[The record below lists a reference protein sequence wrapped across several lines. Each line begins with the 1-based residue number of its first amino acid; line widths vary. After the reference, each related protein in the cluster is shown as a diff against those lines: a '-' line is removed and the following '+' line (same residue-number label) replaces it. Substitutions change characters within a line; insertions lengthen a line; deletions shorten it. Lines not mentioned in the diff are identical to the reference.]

1 MVKQAVRKNRSVMR
15 KLAIPAGIAAVC
27 ASYLLGSE
35 VLGKRLPQPAEAQAR
50 EAVSPLV
57 MPEGNSPEAQ
67 LTEVFAR
74 IEQNRLDLALQQA
87 EALTSRYPNF
97 RLGQLVKGDLLL
109 ARAQPISTFGNAAN
123 APQDKLAD
131 LRAEAL
137 ARLDA
142 YRSKPA
148 ANSVPSYL
156 LQMQP
161 EQKFAV
167 VVDAQRSRLYL
178 YENAT
183 GTPKLIDD
191 YYVTQGKFGV
201 EKMREGD
208 KKTPIG
214 VYQVVG
220 NLPRE
225 KLGDFYGSGAFPI
238 NYPNDYDRRLG
249 RNGHGIWLHGT
260 PSDTYSRPPKAS
272 DGCVVLAN
280 PDLDRLAPYLQVGLT
295 PVIIA
300 QNVEWV
306 SPDAWQQER
315 KAMLSAFE
323 GWRLDW
329 ESRDGDRYAKHYSR
343 NFNADGTDYTAW
355 TTQKRAVNAGKSWIS
370 VSADKLTMFRY
381 PGKEDMVVVTFRQ
394 DYKSNNLNN
403 TMMKRQ
409 YWQKEDGRW
418 KIIYEGSA

>member
-1 MVKQAVRKNRSVMR
+1 MR
-15 KLAIPAGIAAVC
+15 KLAIPAGVGLLF
-27 ASYLLGSE
+27 ASYFFGSE
-35 VLGKRLPQPAEAQAR
+35 VFGSKLPLPATAEAR
-50 EAVSPLV
+50 EALSPLV
-57 MPEGNSPEAQ
+57 MPVGSSPEAQ

-87 EALTSRYPNF
+87 ETLTARYPNF

-109 ARAQPISTFGNAAN
+109 ARAQPISTLGNAVN
-123 APQDKLAD
+123 APQERLAD

-137 ARLDA
+137 ARLNA
-142 YRSKPA
+142 YRSKPQ
-148 ANSVPSYL
+148 ANMIPSYL
-156 LQMQP
+156 VQLQP
-161 EQKFAV
+161 EQRFAV

-178 YENAT
+178 YENAA
-183 GTPKLIDD
+183 GVPKLVTD
-191 YYVTQGKFGV
+191 YYITQGKLGA

-214 VYQVVG
+214 VYQVVA

-238 NYPNDYDRRLG
+238 NYPNDWDKRLG

-280 PDLDRLAPYLQVGLT
+280 PDLDSLAPHLQVGLT

-300 QNVEWV
+300 QNIEWLTQ
-306 SPDAWQQER
+306 DEWQQE
-315 KAMLSAFE
+315 KKSLLSVIDS
-323 GWRLDW
+323 WRQDW
-329 ESRDGDRYAKHYSR
+329 ESRDGDRYASHYSSQ
-343 NFNADGTDYTAW
+343 FSADGADYAAW
-355 TTQKRAVNAGKSWIS
+355 TEQKRKVNAGKSWIS
-370 VSADKLTMFRY
+370 VGTDKLTLFRY
-381 PGKEDMVVVTFRQ
+381 PGKDDMMVVTFRQ

-409 YWQKEDGRW
+409 YWQKENGQW
-418 KIIYEGSA
+418 KIIYEGAA

>member
-1 MVKQAVRKNRSVMR
+1 MR
-15 KLAIPAGIAAVC
+15 KLAIPAGVGILF
-27 ASYLLGSE
+27 ASYFFGSE
-35 VLGKRLPQPAEAQAR
+35 VFGNKLPQATAAQVR
-50 EAVSPLV
+50 EALPL
-57 MPEGNSPEAQ
+57 MTLSANSSPEMQ

-74 IEQNRLDLALQQA
+74 IEQNQLDLALQQA
-87 EALTSRYPNF
+87 ETLTERYPNF

-109 ARAQPISTFGNAAN
+109 ARAQPIATFGNAVN

-142 YRSKPA
+142 YRSKPQ
-148 ANSVPSYL
+148 ANMVPSYL

-167 VVDAQRSRLYL
+167 VVDAHRSRLYL
-178 YENAT
+178 YENAA
-183 GTPKLIDD
+183 GTPKLVND
-191 YYVTQGKFGV
+191 YYITQGKLGV

-225 KLGDFYGSGAFPI
+225 KLGDFYGSGAWPL
-238 NYPNDYDRRLG
+238 NYPNDLDKRMG

-260 PSDTYSRPPKAS
+260 PSNTYSRPPRAS

-280 PDLDRLAPYLQVGLT
+280 PDLDAVAAHLQIGLT

-300 QNVEWV
+300 QNIDWV
-306 SPDAWQQER
+306 SRDEWQQE
-315 KAMLSAFE
+315 KKSMLNAIDH
-323 GWRLDW
+323 WREDW
-329 ESRDGDRYAKHYSR
+329 ESRNGDRYASNYSR
-343 NFNADGTDYTAW
+343 NFSADGSDYATWTA
-355 TTQKRAVNAGKSWIS
+355 QKRMVNAGKNWIS
-370 VSADKLTMFRY
+370 VATDKLTMFRY

-418 KIIYEGSA
+418 KIIYEGAA

>member
-1 MVKQAVRKNRSVMR
+1 MR
-15 KLAIPAGIAAVC
+15 KLAIPAGVGIVL
-27 ASYLLGSE
+27 ASYFFGSE
-35 VLGKRLPQPAEAQAR
+35 VLGNKLPQPASAQAH
-50 EAVSPLV
+50 EAYSPLAL
-57 MPEGNSPEAQ
+57 PTGDSPEAQ

-87 EALTSRYPNF
+87 ETLTERYPNF

-137 ARLDA
+137 ARLNA

-148 ANSVPSYL
+148 ANMLPSYL
-156 LQMQP
+156 LQMLP
-161 EQKFAV
+161 EQKYAV

-183 GTPKLIDD
+183 GAPKLVNDFYI
-191 YYVTQGKFGV
+191 TQGKLGV

-225 KLGDFYGSGAFPI
+225 KIGDFYGSGAWPL
-238 NYPNDYDRRLG
+238 NYPNDLDRRLG

-260 PSDTYSRPPKAS
+260 PSNTYSRPPRAS

-280 PDLDRLAPYLQVGLT
+280 PDLDALSSHLQIGLT

-306 SPDAWQQER
+306 SQDEWQQER

-329 ESRDGDRYAKHYSR
+329 ESRDGDRYASHYSH
-343 NFNADGTDYTAW
+343 NFSADGSDYNAW
-355 TTQKRAVNAGKSWIS
+355 TTQKRAVNAAKSWIS
-370 VSADKLTMFRY
+370 VSADKVTMFGY
-381 PGKEDMVVVTFRQ
+381 PGKDDMVVVTFRQ

-409 YWQKEDGRW
+409 YWKKEDGRW
-418 KIIYEGSA
+418 KIVYEGAA

>member
-1 MVKQAVRKNRSVMR
+1 MR
-15 KLAIPAGIAAVC
+15 KLAIPAGIGLLF
-27 ASYLLGSE
+27 ASYFFGSE
-35 VLGKRLPQPAEAQAR
+35 VLGSKLPHPPEAQAR
-50 EAVSPLV
+50 EAMPPLAL
-57 MPEGNSPEAQ
+57 PTGSSPEAQ

-74 IEQNRLDLALQQA
+74 IEQNRLDLALEQA
-87 EALTSRYPNF
+87 ETLTARYPNF

-109 ARAQPISTFGNAAN
+109 ARTQAISTLGNATN

-131 LRAEAL
+131 LRAEAQ
-137 ARLDA
+137 ARLNA
-142 YRSKPA
+142 YRSKPPVNA
-148 ANSVPSYL
+148 VPRYL
-156 LQMQP
+156 LQMLP
-161 EQKFAV
+161 EQKYAI
-167 VVDAQRSRLYL
+167 VVDATRSRLYL
-178 YENAT
+178 YENA
-183 GTPKLIDD
+183 GGAPKLVTD
-191 YYVTQGKFGV
+191 YYITQGKLGA
-201 EKMREGD
+201 EKVREGD

-238 NYPNDYDRRLG
+238 NYPNDLDKRLG

-280 PDLDRLAPYLQVGLT
+280 PDLDSLAPHLQVGLT
-295 PVIIA
+295 PVIIS
-300 QNVEWV
+300 QNIEWLTL
-306 SPDAWQQER
+306 DEWQQER
-315 KAMLSAFE
+315 KSLLGAFDS
-323 GWRLDW
+323 WRKDW
-329 ESRDGDRYAKHYSR
+329 ESRDGDRYANNYSHK
-343 NFNADGTDYTAW
+343 FNTDGADYAAW
-355 TTQKRAVNAGKSWIS
+355 TDQKRKVNAGKEWIS
-370 VSADKLTMFRY
+370 VNADKLTVFRY
-381 PGKEDMVVVTFRQ
+381 PGREDMAVVTFRQ

>member
-1 MVKQAVRKNRSVMR
+1 MR
-15 KLAIPAGIAAVC
+15 KLAIPAGIGLLF
-27 ASYLLGSE
+27 ASYFFGSE
-35 VLGKRLPQPAEAQAR
+35 VLGSKLAQPAEAQAR
-50 EAVSPLV
+50 EALPPLAL
-57 MPEGNSPEAQ
+57 PAGNSPEAQ

-109 ARAQPISTFGNAAN
+109 ARSQAISNFGNATN
-123 APQDKLAD
+123 APQEKLAD
-131 LRAEAL
+131 LRAEAV
-137 ARLDA
+137 ARLNA
-142 YRSKPA
+142 YRSKPQ
-148 ANSVPSYL
+148 ANMIPNSLVQL
-156 LQMQP
+156 QP

-167 VVDAQRSRLYL
+167 VVDATRSRLYL
-178 YENAT
+178 YENADGAPRLVT
-183 GTPKLIDD
+183 D
-191 YYVTQGKFGV
+191 YYITQGKLGA
-201 EKMREGD
+201 EKWREGD

-280 PDLDRLAPYLQVGLT
+280 PDLDSLAPHLQVGLT

-300 QNVEWV
+300 QNVEWL
-306 SPDAWQQER
+306 SPDEWQQE
-315 KAMLSAFE
+315 KKSLLSVVDT
-323 GWRLDW
+323 WRQDW
-329 ESRDGDRYAKHYSR
+329 ESRDGDRYVRHYSTK
-343 NFNADGTDYTAW
+343 FQADGTDYAAW
-355 TTQKRAVNAGKSWIS
+355 TEQKRKVNAGKSWIT
-370 VSADKLTMFRY
+370 VGTDKLTLFRY
-381 PGKEDMVVVTFRQ
+381 PGKDDMLVVTFRQ

-409 YWQKEDGRW
+409 YWQKENGQW
-418 KIIYEGSA
+418 KIIYEGAA

>member
-1 MVKQAVRKNRSVMR
+1 MR
-15 KLAIPAGIAAVC
+15 KLAIPAGVGILF
-27 ASYLLGSE
+27 ASYFFGSE
-35 VLGKRLPQPAEAQAR
+35 VLGNKLPQPAAAQAR
-50 EAVSPLV
+50 EALPL
-57 MPEGNSPEAQ
+57 MSLPANASPESQ

-74 IEQNRLDLALQQA
+74 IEQNQLDLALQQA
-87 EALTSRYPNF
+87 QTLTERYPNF

-131 LRAEAL
+131 LRAEAM
-137 ARLDA
+137 ARLNA
-142 YRSKPA
+142 YRSKPPA
-148 ANSVPSYL
+148 DMVPSYL

-167 VVDAQRSRLYL
+167 VVDAERSRLYL

-183 GTPKLIDD
+183 GAPKLVND
-191 YYVTQGKFGV
+191 YYITQGKLGFD
-201 EKMREGD
+201 KAREGD

-225 KLGDFYGSGAFPI
+225 KIGDFYGSGAWPL
-238 NYPNDYDRRLG
+238 NYPNDYDRRMG
-249 RNGHGIWLHGT
+249 RNGHGIWLHGV
-260 PSDTYSRPPKAS
+260 PSDTYSRPPRAS
-272 DGCVVLAN
+272 DGCVVLSN
-280 PDLDRLAPYLQVGLT
+280 PDLDAISSHLQIGLT

-306 SPDAWQQER
+306 SRDEWQQER
-315 KAMLSAFE
+315 KAMLGAFE
-323 GWRLDW
+323 SWRLDW
-329 ESRDGDRYAKHYSR
+329 ESRDGDRYAGHYSR
-343 NFNADGTDYTAW
+343 KFSADGADYAAW
-355 TTQKRAVNAGKSWIS
+355 TSQKRAVNAAKNWIS
-370 VSADKLTMFRY
+370 VSADKVTMFRY
-381 PGKEDMVVVTFRQ
+381 PGKDDMVVVTFRQ

-418 KIIYEGSA
+418 KIIYEGAA

>member
-1 MVKQAVRKNRSVMR
+1 MR
-15 KLAIPAGIAAVC
+15 KLAIPAGIGLLF
-27 ASYLLGSE
+27 ASYFFGSE
-35 VLGKRLPQPAEAQAR
+35 VLGNRLPQPAEAQAR
-50 EAVSPLV
+50 EALPPLTL
-57 MPEGNSPEAQ
+57 PAGNSPEAQ

-87 EALTSRYPNF
+87 EALTARYPNF

-109 ARAQPISTFGNAAN
+109 ARAQPISNFGNAAN

-131 LRAEAL
+131 LRAEAV
-137 ARLDA
+137 ARLNA
-142 YRSKPA
+142 YRSKPQSNMIP
-148 ANSVPSYL
+148 NSLVQL
-156 LQMQP
+156 QP

-167 VVDAQRSRLYL
+167 VVDATRSRLYL
-178 YENAT
+178 YENAGDAPRLVT
-183 GTPKLIDD
+183 D
-191 YYVTQGKFGV
+191 YYITQGKLGA
-201 EKMREGD
+201 EKWREGD

-280 PDLDRLAPYLQVGLT
+280 PDLDSLAPYLQVGLT

-300 QNVEWV
+300 QNVEWLT
-306 SPDAWQQER
+306 PDEWQQER
-315 KAMLSAFE
+315 KSLLSVIDN
-323 GWRLDW
+323 WRQDW
-329 ESRDGDRYAKHYSR
+329 ESRDGDRYASHYSQQ
-343 NFNADGTDYTAW
+343 FKADGADYAAW
-355 TTQKRAVNAGKSWIS
+355 TEQKRKVNAGKSWIS
-370 VSADKLTMFRY
+370 VGTDKLTLFRY
-381 PGKEDMVVVTFRQ
+381 PGKDDMMVVTFRQ

-409 YWQKEDGRW
+409 YWQKENGQW
-418 KIIYEGSA
+418 KIIYEGAA

>member
-1 MVKQAVRKNRSVMR
+1 MR
-15 KLAIPAGIAAVC
+15 KLAIPAGVGILF
-27 ASYLLGSE
+27 ASYFFGSE
-35 VLGKRLPQPAEAQAR
+35 VLGSRLPQPAVAQAR
-50 EAVSPLV
+50 EALPL
-57 MPEGNSPEAQ
+57 MALPANASPESQ

-74 IEQNRLDLALQQA
+74 IEQNQLDLALRQA
-87 EALTSRYPNF
+87 EALTERYPNF

-109 ARAQPISTFGNAAN
+109 ARAQPISTFGNATN
-123 APQDKLAD
+123 APQERLAD

-183 GTPKLIDD
+183 GTPKLVND
-191 YYVTQGKFGV
+191 YYITQGKQGV

-214 VYQVVG
+214 VYHVVS

-238 NYPNDYDRRLG
+238 NYPNDYDKRLG

-280 PDLDRLAPYLQVGLT
+280 PDLDHLAPYLQVGLT

-315 KAMLSAFE
+315 KAMLGAFE
-323 GWRLDW
+323 SWRLAW
-329 ESRDGDRYAKHYSR
+329 ESRDGDRYAKHYSHQ
-343 NFNADGTDYTAW
+343 FNADGSDYAAW
-355 TTQKRAVNAGKSWIS
+355 TAQKRAVNAAKNWIS

-394 DYKSNNLNN
+394 EYKSNNLNN

-418 KIIYEGSA
+418 KIIYEGAA